1 MEYTFGTPTA
11 TEGEDDSGSVP
22 SYMLAA
28 NNHNTGNLNQDWF
41 GTGEPQRSA
50 INKAYN
56 FVAGAALSGVN
67 SFYNTAVWAGNMF
80 SDEGANYRDTRDWIA
95 SFDEDMGSYYDSN
108 RQAID
113 LVGFVATSF
122 IPGLGGIKVL
132 NAGAKA
138 LTAAKEGVMGVN
150 MARGLGV
157 LPGARNILVKEAAE
171 SFATSRIPFTLSNPQ
186 TVKAIASGF
195 GEQVLQS
202 AAFEVAVAATMKK
215 SPILSDMDAGDMLSN
230 IATGALLGGAIGG
243 VIEGAMTVSKIKTGI
258 KALDTKLAGV
268 TQIARGADGTLTSDS
283 IILRRN
289 DLDTLPRNVP
299 EGVDPALYERQWEQK
314 ITAIDN
320 KDRADFTKLTG
331 DNAEVGNRLYEGM
344 RTDPT
349 GDYSAKLLG
358 LVEIG
363 AQKDAG
369 RLMKKYDIT
378 GELDVAD
385 DSIRLYKNGDELSTA
400 RPTGKGAPEFV
411 DVDKAWFT
419 TADAADLAALRTA
432 PMAEATHSIR
442 HFKLWGEDMGK
453 VSEDAPAA
461 MHLADTLSKGQSIE
475 VKGNKVVAGKL
486 VHKVEVGK
494 YWNPADA
501 TYNDALARNI
511 WAMDDTAPKLA
522 VPKGK
527 TSINIG
533 EADIPMLTKAYREG
547 FTDFQLVNSEG
558 VAYSV
563 ATDKTNLLE
572 YISQTK
578 NTLATDAMEK
588 ALAAG
593 GKETA
598 EHIAN
603 RFDVPLSYLTGEQV
617 SAVNELA
624 PFGLASAQKSYFD
637 KFNAN
642 TVNPPAIESVKPWM
656 HQQNYQMVYDMSK
669 VGGIDN
675 FQVEAITT
683 VMQRQKIQQE
693 TNSLAVLSALGERAT
708 MLPEFTDAQLT
719 KVNRGGAGAGLFSFS
734 NANYGTAG
742 SLAEYVGQLTTRWIR
757 EAETKVGDTMAAAN
771 YQIVNNPQDQVVLAT
786 VMQKVRAAGSEVYV
800 RAPRGDGLE
809 LRSVRDYRNAIA
821 AGEQAN
827 PPLIPPGVD
836 EFIPV
841 DSVNASA
848 WIDGHIALNGQRV
861 TKLNDLRGAKGQ
873 PASLDPEAFYPP
885 APNPERFKFH
895 AFVVDDSKVTS
906 TGHTTML
913 YADSA
918 VNLEK
923 QIAEARSQ
931 GFNAFT
937 PADSADY
944 YKARGKY
951 DYTMGLNESQMDS
964 ALRRSGSSAPAFP
977 LTGTPDEM
985 IQDVMQ
991 WHAKQEAIVIREAV
1005 STQYSKQFGVLR
1017 QMGEEYSK
1025 VADAQIGF
1033 FNKFKS
1039 PAVNPF
1045 EDYIKTFLG
1054 ASLKKDFP
1062 LWSSLNNFVDETG
1075 QKVVNAVSSVWNKSK
1090 NPYDL
1095 EEVNKIFD
1103 NYGMKM
1109 AATPAQMEAWVNHP
1123 AGKGAISKF
1132 VGVQNNILS
1141 SLILRLDPINALNNA
1156 VGSPI
1161 LTGAETRNVLSL
1173 IAKGDDAFAKIIL
1186 PGTDDSLLSSGKL
1199 IASAY
1204 KNYFSDGS
1212 KALLADY
1219 RKKGYV
1225 SDVTTQFKQ
1234 LIEESTIHGT
1244 ETAAE
1249 LESKTAKMYALGSK
1263 IVDKGEKW
1271 TGNRLSEEMN
1281 RFVSANIMD
1290 QLTSAAVKTGRMD
1303 QATADSYI
1311 NTFVNR
1317 TQGNT
1322 IASQRPQLFQG
1333 PVGQAIGLFQS
1344 YQFNIMQQL
1353 LRYVGEGSKKDAL
1366 TLLGLQGTVY
1376 GMNGLPAFQAVNQ
1389 HIIGNASGNTAHT
1402 DAYNSTYNI
1411 AGKTAGDWIMYGAAS
1426 NMLIDPDLKIN
1437 LYSRGDINPRS
1448 ITVVPT
1454 TMADIPIVSAWAKL
1468 AGSIKGSLQSVAG
1481 GGDMWQTFLS
1491 GVEQQGIN
1499 RPLAGLARVARGTG
1513 EDGIS
1518 YSTSGK
1524 GNIVSANDF
1533 YSLANFARLSGA
1545 KPFDEAVTQDAV
1557 YRIQAYQAKDKAL
1570 RDSLGKAVKSVIA
1583 SGGEPSEEQ
1592 MNQFMDGYARSGGKQ
1607 EEFNKWYVAQVRT
1620 MNSPQANKLAE
1631 KVGSPYASYMQSVM
1645 GGRLLATP
1653 PTLATAQPP
1662 ADIE

>member
-1 MEYTFGTPTA
+1 MEYVFGATQP
-11 TEGEDDSGSVP
+11 TEGDDSSDSIP
-22 SYMLAA
+22 SYMVAA
-28 NNHNTGNLNQDWF
+28 NNHNTGNLNSDWY
-41 GTGEPQRSA
+41 GTGEPQRTLT
-50 INKAYN
+50 NKAYN
-56 FVAGAALSGVN
+56 FVAGAALSGIN

-80 SDEGANYRDTRDWIA
+80 SAEGANYRDTRDWIA
-95 SFDEDMGSYYDSN
+95 SFDEDMGQYYDSN

-122 IPGLGGIKVL
+122 IPGLGGVKIL

-157 LPGARNILVKEAAE
+157 LPGSRNLLVKEATEA
-171 SFATSRIPFTLSNPQ
+171 FATTRTPFTLSNPQ

-215 SPILSDMDAGDMLSN
+215 SPILSDMDAGDMLAN

-243 VIEGAMTVSKIKTGI
+243 VIDGAVTVSRIKSGIKT
-258 KALDTKLAGV
+258 LDTKLAGV
-268 TQIARGADGTLTSDS
+268 TQLKRGVAGTSASDEL
-283 IILRRN
+283 ILMRN

-314 ITAIDN
+314 ITALDN
-320 KDRADFTKLTG
+320 KAREKFTSLAG
-331 DNAEVGNRLYEGM
+331 DNAEVGNRLYEGI

-349 GDYSAKLLG
+349 GEFGAKMLG

-363 AQKDAG
+363 ATKDAN
-369 RLMKKYDIT
+369 RILKKYET
-378 GELDVAD
+378 VGTQDVAD
-385 DSIRLYKNGDELSTA
+385 GATRLYKSADGTLT
-400 RPTGKGAPEFV
+400 PTMPKVGAEFV
-411 DVDKAWFT
+411 DVKSDWFL
-419 TADAADLAALRTA
+419 TATIDDLAKLETVA
-432 PMAEATHSIR
+432 PTQATHAIK
-442 HFKLWGEDMGK
+442 HFTLWGESMGK
-453 VSEDAPAA
+453 VSDEAPAA
-461 MHLADTLSKGQSIE
+461 LHLADTLAKGQSVE
-475 VKGNKVVAGKL
+475 VRTSKVIAGKTTH
-486 VHKVEVGK
+486 VIKPGQ
-494 YWNPADA
+494 YWNAADA
-501 TYNDALARNI
+501 PYNEALARNI
-511 WAMDDTAPKLA
+511 WAMDDTVAPLQ

-527 TSINIG
+527 TALMIG
-533 EADIPMLTKAYREG
+533 ESDIPMLTKAYREG
-547 FTDFQLVNSEG
+547 FKDFQLIG
-558 VAYSV
+558 ADGTAY
-563 ATDKTNLLE
+563 TIPTEKTQLLE
-572 YISQTK
+572 YIAQTK
-578 NTLATDAMEK
+578 NILANDAMEK

-593 GKETA
+593 ATETA

-603 RFDVPLSYLTGEQV
+603 RFDVPMGYLTGEQV
-617 SAVNELA
+617 SAVNDLA
-624 PFGLASAQKSYFD
+624 PFGLATAQKKYFD

-642 TVNPPAIESVKPWM
+642 TVNPPAIESVKPWL
-656 HQQNYQMVYDMSK
+656 HQQNYQMVYDIAK
-669 VGGIDN
+669 VGGLDN
-675 FQVEAITT
+675 FQVEAMTV

-693 TNSLAVLSALGERAT
+693 TNSLAVLDALGERAA

-719 KVNRGGAGAGLFSFS
+719 RVNRGGAGAGLFSFT
-734 NANYGTAG
+734 NADYGTAG
-742 SLAEYVGQLTTRWIR
+742 SIAEYVGSLTTRWIR
-757 EAETKVGDTMAAAN
+757 EAEAKVGDTMMSAN
-771 YQIVNNPQDQVVLAT
+771 YQVINNPTEMAGLASVL
-786 VMQKVRAAGSEVYV
+786 QKVRAAGSEVYV
-800 RAPRGDGLE
+800 LDKRTNSLI
-809 LRSVRDYRNAIA
+809 LRSVRDYEQALA
-821 AGEQAN
+821 AGEKVS

-836 EFIPV
+836 ELIPLSPTV
-841 DSVNASA
+841 RSWAQSHV
-848 WIDGHIALNGQRV
+848 ALNAERGQ
-861 TKLNDLRGAKGQ
+861 KLNSLRGAKGQ
-873 PASLDPEAFYPP
+873 PAAFDPEAFYPP
-885 APNPERFKFH
+885 APNPDRFKFH
-895 AFVVDDSKVTS
+895 AFVVDDAKVTS

-918 VNLEK
+918 TSLEK
-923 QIAEARSQ
+923 QIAEARAQ

-937 PADSADY
+937 PDDSAAY
-944 YKARGKY
+944 YKARGLY
-951 DYTMGLNESQMDS
+951 DYSLGLNESQMDS
-964 ALRRSGSSAPAFP
+964 GLRRSGSSAPAFP
-977 LTGTPDEM
+977 LTGNPEEM
-985 IQDVMQ
+985 IQDIMQ

-1005 STQYSKQFGVLR
+1005 STQYSRQFGTLY
-1017 QMGEEYSK
+1017 QMGEEYAK
-1025 VADAQIGF
+1025 VSDAQIGF

-1045 EDYIKTFLG
+1045 EDYVKTFLG

-1062 LWSSLNNFVDETG
+1062 LWTSLNNFVDETG

-1090 NPYDL
+1090 SPYDL
-1095 EEVNKIFD
+1095 GEVQKVMD
-1103 NYGMKM
+1103 NYGMSM

-1123 AGKGAISKF
+1123 AGKGAVSKF
-1132 VGVQNNILS
+1132 IGVQNNILS
-1141 SLILRLDPINALNNA
+1141 SLVLRLDPVNALNNA

-1161 LTGAETRNVLSL
+1161 LTGAETRNVLGL
-1173 IAKGDDAFAKIIL
+1173 IAKGDDAFAKIVL
-1186 PGTDDSLLSSGKL
+1186 PGTDDSILSSGKL

-1204 KNYFSDGS
+1204 RNYFSEGS
-1212 KALLADY
+1212 KALLAKY
-1219 RKKGYV
+1219 RARGYV
-1225 SDVTTQFKQ
+1225 TDTTTQFKQ
-1234 LIEESTIHGT
+1234 LIEDATITGT

-1249 LESKTAKMYALGSK
+1249 LESKTARMYAIAGK
-1263 IVDKGEKW
+1263 IVNKGESW

-1290 QLTSAAVKTGRMD
+1290 QLTSRAVKSGGMD
-1303 QATADSYI
+1303 QATADAYI

-1317 TQGNT
+1317 TQGN
-1322 IASQRPQLFQG
+1322 IVASQRPQLFQG

-1366 TLLGLQGTVY
+1366 TLMGLQGTIY
-1376 GMNGLPAFQAVNQ
+1376 GMNGLPAFQAINQ

-1402 DAYNSTYNI
+1402 DAYNSVYNI

-1437 LYSRGDINPRS
+1437 LYSRGDINPRQL
-1448 ITVVPT
+1448 TVVPT
-1454 TMADIPIVSAWAKL
+1454 TMADIPIVSSWARL
-1468 AGSIKGSLQSVAG
+1468 AGSIKGSLQSVAN

-1499 RPLAGLARVARGTG
+1499 RPLAGLARVARGAG

-1557 YRIQAYQAKDKAL
+1557 YRIQAYQSKDKAM
-1570 RDSLGKAVKSVIA
+1570 RDALGKAVKSVVA
-1583 SGGEPSEEQ
+1583 SGGEPTEEQ
-1592 MNQFMDGYARSGGKQ
+1592 MNKFMEGYASAGGKQ
-1607 EEFNKWYVAQVRT
+1607 EEFNRWYVAQIKT
-1620 MNSPQANKLAE
+1620 MNNPQANKLAE
-1631 KVGSPYASYMQSVM
+1631 KVGSPYAAYMQSVM